1 MSGPAIA
8 WYLMKTNAT
17 LLAQVPAARIFC
29 GPIPLNTVRPAIG
42 VTSVSGVD
50 ADNVAMSGNTL
61 VTERVQV
68 TIYAASYPSQK
79 TLLGL
84 VKAALP
90 HTHGAVNGLACAAI
104 TPAGDGPDIYDD
116 VTQLFE
122 QSTDRMIKWHR

>member
-1 MSGPAIA
+1 MSGTAIA
-8 WYLMKTNAT
+8 WYLMKTNSA

-29 GPIPLNTVRPAIG
+29 GVIPLNTARPAIG

-68 TIYAASYPSQK
+68 TIYATTYPSQK

-84 VKAALP
+84 VKASLP
-90 HTHGAVNGLACAAI
+90 HTHGAVNGLTCESI

-116 VTQLFE
+116 VTHLFE
-122 QSTDRMIKWHR
+122 QSIDRLIKWHR